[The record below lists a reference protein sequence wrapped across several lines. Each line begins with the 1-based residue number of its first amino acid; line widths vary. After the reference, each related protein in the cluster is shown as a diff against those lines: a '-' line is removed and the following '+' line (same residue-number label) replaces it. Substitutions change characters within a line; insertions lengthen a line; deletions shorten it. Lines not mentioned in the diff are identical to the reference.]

1 MTMLRRILEEIG
13 NAEGTLTLGEL
24 ARRMGTPVSA
34 LTPMIRTL
42 EAAGL
47 LGADTE
53 TGGSCPAQCRTTCN
67 PTSCPLTVSLP
78 APLEVRRV

>member
-1 MTMLRRILEEIG
+1 MLERILTEIG
-13 NAEGTLTLGEL
+13 TAEGTVTLGEL

-47 LGADTE
+47 LGADSE
-53 TGGSCPAQCRTTCN
+53 TGRSCPAQCRTSCD
-67 PTSCPLTVSLP
+67 PAACPLTVSLP
-78 APLEVRRV
+78 TPLEVRRT